1 MRLFLTL
8 LAGPIATLVPLPVL
22 AAAPATPGV
31 ATIGTGWAFDPL
43 IIAPLALLAWAYM
56 QGTEA
61 LAVRRRPVHGLR
73 QALFYAGLLILWA
86 ALQSPLAAWARV
98 AYEGHAWQGV
108 LLRILGPMLIFW
120 AAPQSALIA
129 GLGPR
134 GRRWLARRMPHRG
147 AVKRALR
154 AAVRP
159 LPAAV
164 AFIATLYVWELPP
177 VQNAAASHW
186 PLAAL
191 MKAMFLATGLAFFA
205 TVFHPQDPPLG
216 PGHAR
221 RQMML
226 IATSFAQL
234 LAGAA
239 ITMKPMILYPA
250 YAFGL
255 NDEAAGGYIIWTPS
269 CMILLAAI
277 IAVVHQWN
285 GAEER
290 RWARAQRGGLSN
302 AEMMELMPQT
312 ADELWMVVTPKNRRT
327 AYGLSM
333 IPLFLFVM
341 VFATVETVRF
351 MG

>member
-1 MRLFLTL
+1 MRFILIL
-8 LAGPIATLVPLPVL
+8 LVGLAPLPAL
-22 AAAPATPGV
+22 AADP
-31 ATIGTGWAFDPL
+31 ATIGSGWAFNPL
-43 IIAPLALLAWAYM
+43 IVVPLALLAWAYM
-56 QGTEA
+56 QGVEA
-61 LAVRRRPVHGLR
+61 LAARGRPVHAVKQGM
-73 QALFYAGLLILWA
+73 FYAGLLILWA
-86 ALQSPLAAWARV
+86 ALQSPLAAWAEV

-108 LLRILGPMLIFW
+108 CLRILGPMLIFW
-120 AAPQSALIA
+120 ATPQSALIA
-129 GLGPR
+129 GLGPK
-134 GRRWLARRMPHRG
+134 GRRWLAGRMPHQG
-147 AVKRALR
+147 AVKSTLR
-154 AAVRP
+154 AVTSP
-159 LPAAV
+159 LPAGV

-177 VQNAAASHW
+177 VQNAAASN
-186 PLAAL
+186 AAL
-191 MKAMFLATGLAFFA
+191 GALMLAMFLGTGTIFFA

-226 IATSFAQL
+226 ISTSFAQL

-250 YAFGL
+250 YHFGL

-312 ADELWMVVTPKNRRT
+312 AEELWMVVTPKNRRT